1 MALSAHLEQLN
12 SKHADLETQ
21 IQTEMRHPMPDHLRL
36 SELKKQKL
44 HLKEQITQKQELV
57 S

>member
-12 SKHADLETQ
+12 SKHADLEAQ

-44 HLKEQITQKQELV
+44 HLKELITQKQELV